1 MVFTSL
7 IRAFLST
14 LYPLSPAGHFQH
26 FPRMGPGLLCQF
38 RTAEHAGYL
47 IKSFFL
53 RKSID

>member
-14 LYPLSPAGHFQH
+14 LYPLSPARYFQH